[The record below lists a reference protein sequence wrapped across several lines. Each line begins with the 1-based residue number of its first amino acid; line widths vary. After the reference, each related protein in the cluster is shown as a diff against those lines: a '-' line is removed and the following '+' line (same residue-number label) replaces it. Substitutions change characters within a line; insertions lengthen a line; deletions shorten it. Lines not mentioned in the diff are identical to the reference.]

1 MGCIV
6 SKEKSPHGG
15 DGAAEPSVSPSEVQS
30 QAASEAAVAG
40 AEHAATTLLP
50 KNDGGGDGDGDGDG
64 GDGDGGGGDGDGG
77 DGADMKQIADDVTR
91 TWGLVAA
98 GPLEPVGVAFFLK
111 IFEIAPE
118 ALRMCPHVSSP
129 HSPV

>member
-50 KNDGGGDGDGDGDG
+50 KN
-64 GDGDGGGGDGDGG
+64 DGG